1 MRYRVILPVL
11 FLLMSSLVEPLRAE
25 AAADPGDLFVSA
37 YMSVQQGEK
46 AEQGG
51 DFRGALNKFR
61 YAAEVLEMIG
71 KRFPAWQP
79 PIVNYRKQRTA
90 EAVVRME
97 ERVGKVGPGKG
108 GVAEV
113 PKGGGLIPDEEIFAP
128 SGEVV
133 PEVPVKRPPVK
144 RAEPGD
150 STADLEGAI
159 ARMKKLQ
166 VDVREAN
173 AATERAEKEKEELAR
188 KFAEAGKAREV
199 AERQQK
205 VLQARADGAEA
216 SLLKAQTEHQED
228 VEKLKQMQVEVVEA
242 KAVVKKAKIEEEAD
256 REVRGQLEDRMKVAQ
271 LKIVTLTEQRNVLEK
286 AGKEVPMK
294 LKALEEQLEKVT
306 GENQKLAM
314 KLEEAKTE
322 LVAVKGERDEAVKQV
337 GVLRE
342 AAKGTAKLV
351 EDNVLMM
358 AKLEE
363 AQKAVGNFK
372 AEGEE
377 KERQIGI
384 LRKEVISVK
393 EQLNLAR
400 VESADYQKQ
409 MGVMGARLE
418 AQGKQLAEIKAE
430 TVVSATEKKK
440 MVVEN
445 EILRG
450 IVLRQQKQEAQR
462 AATKKLVLG
471 EMSKLEIH
479 SKTLLKE
486 IDFLSQPVVKLTAK
500 EMELFKR
507 PSLQVSN
514 DEISLNLP
522 NGVEAEEVVEV
533 PSKDAA
539 KDPVKDVVKDPV
551 KDPVKDV
558 AKDVVKDAAKD
569 VAKDVAKD
577 AAKDVA
583 KDPVKDPAKD
593 LAKAGP
599 MVPPLPVKA
608 QIEEVSAAVS
618 AAAGGVV
625 GKGTRAGQ
633 PNIPGEFLVMA
644 QDGRDLFE
652 RGDYRGAEKMYEK
665 ILAKVPNNLYVLS
678 NLGVVRFRAN
688 KLKAAE
694 EVLLKATRLAPEDGF
709 SQCTLGI
716 VYYTEQKLDAAMD
729 ALTKAV
735 AINPK
740 DATAHNYLG
749 ITSAGKGW
757 TGSAQKEL
765 ETAVAINPDYA
776 DAHFNLAVIFATQ
789 TPVDKEA
796 GRKYYKR
803 SIELG
808 AEPDH
813 SLEAILK

>member
-1 MRYRVILPVL
+1 M
-11 FLLMSSLVEPLRAE
+11 RAE

-37 YMSVQQGEK
+37 YMAVQQGEK

-71 KRFPAWQP
+71 KKFPTWQP

-90 EAVVRME
+90 EAMVRME

-133 PEVPVKRPPVK
+133 PDVPVRRPPVK

-216 SLLKAQTEHQED
+216 SLLKAQSEHQED

-351 EDNVLMM
+351 EDNAVLM

-377 KERQIGI
+377 KERQIGV

-409 MGVMGARLE
+409 MGVMGSRLE
-418 AQGKQLAEIKAE
+418 AQGRQLAELKAE

-440 MVVEN
+440 MVAEN

-522 NGVEAEEVVEV
+522 NGVEAEEVVVV
-533 PSKDAA
+533 PEKVAGPEKVA
-539 KDPVKDVVKDPV
+539 VPEKVDVVGGEKVKETPLVKTPEKDQ
-551 KDPVKDV
+551 
-558 AKDVVKDAAKD
+558 
-569 VAKDVAKD
+569 
-577 AAKDVA
+577 
-583 KDPVKDPAKD
+583 
-593 LAKAGP
+593 AKAGP
-599 MVPPLPVKA
+599 ALPPLPVKA
-608 QIEEVSAAVS
+608 QIEEVSGSVSGAVS
-618 AAAGGVV
+618 GAAGGGV
-625 GKGTRAGQ
+625 GKGPRGGQ

-716 VYYTEQKLDAAMD
+716 VYYTEQKLDAAME

-757 TGSAQKEL
+757 GGSAQKEL

>member
-1 MRYRVILPVL
+1 MRYRVIIPAI
-11 FLLMSSLVEPLRAE
+11 FLLISSLVEPLRAE
-25 AAADPGDLFVSA
+25 APADPGDLFVSA
-37 YMSVQQGEK
+37 YMAVQQGEK

-90 EAVVRME
+90 EALVRME

-108 GVAEV
+108 AVAEV

-144 RAEPGD
+144 RAVEGD

-166 VDVREAN
+166 LDVREAN

-216 SLLKAQTEHQED
+216 SLLKAQTDHQED
-228 VEKLKQMQVEVVEA
+228 VEKMKQMQAEVVEA
-242 KAVVKKAKIEEEAD
+242 KAVVKKAMIEEAAD
-256 REVRGQLEDRMKVAQ
+256 REVREQLEDRMKVAQ

-286 AGKEVPMK
+286 AGKDVPNQ
-294 LKALEEQLEKVT
+294 LKALEVQLEKVV

-322 LVAVKGERDEAVKQV
+322 LVSVKGERDEAVKQV

-351 EDNVLMM
+351 EDNAVLM
-358 AKLEE
+358 AKLED

-377 KERQIGI
+377 KERQIGV
-384 LRKEVISVK
+384 LRKEVLSVK

-409 MGVMGARLE
+409 MGVMGSRLE
-418 AQGKQLAEIKAE
+418 AQGRQLTELKAE
-430 TVVSATEKKK
+430 TVANATEKKK
-440 MVVEN
+440 MVAEN

-522 NGVEAEEVVEV
+522 KVVEAEEVVEV
-533 PSKDAA
+533 PEASKEVSKEVSKEASKEA
-539 KDPVKDVVKDPV
+539 VIGKPDVVEKTKEIPLVKVPEKDQANARP
-551 KDPVKDV
+551 
-558 AKDVVKDAAKD
+558 AA
-569 VAKDVAKD
+569 
-577 AAKDVA
+577 
-583 KDPVKDPAKD
+583 
-593 LAKAGP
+593 
-599 MVPPLPVKA
+599 PPLPVKG
-608 QIEEVSAAVS
+608 QIEEVTGAVS
-618 AAAGGVV
+618 GLAS
-625 GKGTRAGQ
+625 KGTVGGQ
-633 PNIPGEFLVMA
+633 PNIPAEFLPLA
-644 QDGRDLFE
+644 RDGKDLFE
-652 RGDYRGAEKMYEK
+652 RGDYRAAEKIYEK

-688 KLKAAE
+688 KLKGAE
-694 EVLLKATRLAPEDGF
+694 EVLLKATKLAPEDGF

-716 VYYTEQKLDAAMD
+716 VYYTEQKLDAAVD
-729 ALTKAV
+729 ALSKAL

-757 TGSAQKEL
+757 QGSAQKEL
-765 ETAVAINPDYA
+765 ESAVAINPEYA

-789 TPVDKEA
+789 TPPDKEN